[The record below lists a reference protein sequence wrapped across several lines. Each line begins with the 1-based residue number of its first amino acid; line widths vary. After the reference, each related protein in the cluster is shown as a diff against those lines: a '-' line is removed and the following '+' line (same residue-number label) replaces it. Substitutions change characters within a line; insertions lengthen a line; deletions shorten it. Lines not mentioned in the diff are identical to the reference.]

1 MVDSND
7 FNFNDVICLVAHTK
21 SKFFFFFWG
30 GGGFLSHTGVV
41 LFLWH
46 LKGSY
51 RFYGFYGFLGL
62 SGKLLEQ

>member
-7 FNFNDVICLVAHTK
+7 FNFNDVICLV
-21 SKFFFFFWG
+21 G

>member
-1 MVDSND
+1 MFGCTYKIIKV
-7 FNFNDVICLVAHTK
+7 
-21 SKFFFFFWG
+21 FW
-30 GGGFLSHTGVV
+30 GGFLSQTGVV

-62 SGKLLEQ
+62 SGKLSEQ

>member
-1 MVDSND
+1 M
-7 FNFNDVICLVAHTK
+7 FG
-21 SKFFFFFWG
+21 WG